1 VIVKKIEGNRVQGDD
16 KPKHNTGVLVKGKQ
30 KLLEPLWGEREPFGK
45 FSKDGSVIA
54 CMKRKQ
60 KPVATLGKKTKVGV

>member
-1 VIVKKIEGNRVQGDD
+1 VDAAKKNAGSSVQ
-16 KPKHNTGVLVKGKQ
+16 
-30 KLLEPLWGEREPFGK
+30 PFGK

>member
-1 VIVKKIEGNRVQGDD
+1 LGGRENQISGCCQKNAGSSVQ
-16 KPKHNTGVLVKGKQ
+16 
-30 KLLEPLWGEREPFGK
+30 PFGK

-60 KPVATLGKKTKVGV
+60 KPVATLGKKIKVGM

>member
-1 VIVKKIEGNRVQGDD
+1 VAGTFGGKENQISGCCKEKAGNSVQ
-16 KPKHNTGVLVKGKQ
+16 
-30 KLLEPLWGEREPFGK
+30 PFGK

>member
-1 VIVKKIEGNRVQGDD
+1 MHGHDWKKENKSCWNLCG
-16 KPKHNTGVLVKGKQ
+16 
-30 KLLEPLWGEREPFGK
+30 GERERFGK

>member
-1 VIVKKIEGNRVQGDD
+1 LE
-16 KPKHNTGVLVKGKQ
+16 KGKQ

-45 FSKDGSVIA
+45 FSKDDSVIT